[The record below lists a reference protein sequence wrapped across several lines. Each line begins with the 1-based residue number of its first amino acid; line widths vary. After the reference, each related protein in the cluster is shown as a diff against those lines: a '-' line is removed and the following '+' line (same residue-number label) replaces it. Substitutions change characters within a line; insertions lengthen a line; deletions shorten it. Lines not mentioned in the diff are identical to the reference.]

1 MDKKDFLV
9 RGMTADGF
17 VKITAVQS
25 TQLVERARQIH
36 KTLPLATA
44 ALGRTLTAA
53 SMMGNE
59 LKYDKGSV
67 TLQLRGD
74 GPLGAI
80 TTVSDSTGNVRGYL
94 QNPAAVLPLRADGH
108 LNVGAGVG
116 REGLL
121 TVIKDIGEREPFT
134 GRIELQSGEIAEDV
148 AAYYVLSEQIP
159 TVCALGVLV
168 DRDQSVKCAC
178 GYLLQLLPGAPAGLV
193 GLLEYRVQAVGSVTA
208 NLEKGLDMRQVVEE
222 LLYGFGLQ
230 LMEEHPVSYECKCS
244 RSKVESALISLGRE
258 ELQRLIDEEETTDVT
273 CQFCD
278 VVYHFERKDLE
289 ELKKAQ
295 KK

>member
-80 TTVSDSTGNVRGYL
+80 TTVSDSNGNVRGYL

-159 TVCALGVLV
+159 TVCGLGVLV
-168 DRDQSVKCAC
+168 NPDLTPKAA
-178 GYLLQLLPGAPAGLV
+178 GGFLLQVLPGGDDKTIEQLEKNVQAMPPVTVMLEQGLTPEEICIKALEGLSPQILSKQTV
-193 GLLEYRVQAVGSVTA
+193 SYQCDCTRERTDRGLLTLRKEGLRQLIEEDGKAELCCHFCEKKYRYNKKELEALLAQA
-208 NLEKGLDMRQVVEE
+208 E
-222 LLYGFGLQ
+222 
-230 LMEEHPVSYECKCS
+230 
-244 RSKVESALISLGRE
+244 I
-258 ELQRLIDEEETTDVT
+258 
-273 CQFCD
+273 
-278 VVYHFERKDLE
+278 
-289 ELKKAQ
+289 
-295 KK
+295 